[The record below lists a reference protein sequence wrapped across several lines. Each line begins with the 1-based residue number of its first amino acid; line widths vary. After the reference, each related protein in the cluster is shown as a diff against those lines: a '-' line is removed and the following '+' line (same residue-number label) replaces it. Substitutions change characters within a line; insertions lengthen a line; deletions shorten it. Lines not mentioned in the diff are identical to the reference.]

1 MKTDSKILYILLG
14 IGAGVLAYYLL
25 CKRNNKMITQVS
37 EKEQEGETK
46 TDEGSAGGGKA
57 PTSAIPT
64 SPPKYV
70 TPVATTT
77 PLVVSVTNTS
87 PTPSKAE
94 IIKPVSSVSTT
105 LTETKPISTTTA
117 TATATPV
124 VRPTTT
130 TSTIKTGFDGNG
142 NQCFEVGE
150 CLNDI

>member
-25 CKRNNKMITQVS
+25 CKRNNKMIAQVS

-46 TDEGSAGGGKA
+46 TDESSAGVGKA

-117 TATATPV
+117 TATPV

-142 NQCFEVGE
+142 IQCFEVGE

>member
-37 EKEQEGETK
+37 EKEQEGESK

-77 PLVVSVTNTS
+77 PLVVSVTNPEFEPYSGDLLYVENTNKI
-87 PTPSKAE
+87 TRADGQAE
-94 IIKPVSSVSTT
+94 NLKLI
-105 LTETKPISTTTA
+105 
-117 TATATPV
+117 
-124 VRPTTT
+124 VR
-130 TSTIKTGFDGNG
+130 F
-142 NQCFEVGE
+142 
-150 CLNDI
+150 